1 MDLRTCKSDARRS
14 LETASY
20 DPKKLALIHGGAA
33 LLLSLILTVLSQV
46 LSTGIDST
54 GGLAGIGTRSAL
66 MAVQS
71 FLSLVLTVA
80 MPFWDIGFVYAGLK
94 LARGERA
101 EPSCLPEGFRRV
113 GKVLGLLLLQ
123 MAIFVGV
130 GIACMYAS
138 SVLFALTPFFPPVA
152 ELMEPYITSGLA
164 GGVMPEISLAD
175 TEKLLIATIPM
186 YVIFVIVFGILA
198 IPLFYKLRMAQWAI
212 MDDAPGAMAALA
224 VSSRMTRGYKLSLF
238 RLDLSFWWFY
248 VAQVLISLL
257 GYGDVILAAAGITLP
272 VDGTVLFFGFYIAYI
287 LLQTLLVWQAGSY
300 LQTTYGH
307 CYDRLKNIAPPPV
320 AESRPTPKMPW

>member
-1 MDLRTCKSDARRS
+1 MDLRACKLDARRS
-14 LETASY
+14 LEAAGY

-66 MAVQS
+66 MAGQS
-71 FLSLVLTVA
+71 FLSLALTVA
-80 MPFWDIGFVYAGLK
+80 MPFWDIGFVFAGLK

-101 EPSCLPEGFRRV
+101 EPSCLPEGFRRA
-113 GKVLGLLLLQ
+113 GKVLRLLLLQ
-123 MAIFVGV
+123 GVIFMGV
-130 GIACMYAS
+130 GIACIYVS
-138 SVLFALTPFFPPVA
+138 SVLFALTPFFAPLA

-164 GGVMPEISLAD
+164 GTMPEISLAD
-175 TEKLLIATIPM
+175 SEKIVMAMVPM

-212 MDDAPGAMAALA
+212 MDDAPGAMAALT
-224 VSSRMTRGYKLSLF
+224 VSSRMTRGNKLSLF

-257 GYGDVILAAAGITLP
+257 GYGDMILVAVGITLP

-307 CYDRLKNIAPPPV
+307 CYDRLKNMAPPPV
-320 AESRPTPKMPW
+320 SETRPTPKMPW

>member
-1 MDLRTCKSDARRS
+1 MDLRACKLDARRS
-14 LETASY
+14 LEAAGY

-66 MAVQS
+66 MAGQS
-71 FLSLVLTVA
+71 FLSLALTVA
-80 MPFWDIGFVYAGLK
+80 MPFWDIGFVFAGLK

-101 EPSCLPEGFRRV
+101 EPSCLPEGFRRA
-113 GKVLGLLLLQ
+113 GKVLRLLLLQ
-123 MAIFVGV
+123 GVIFMGV
-130 GIACMYAS
+130 GIACMYVS
-138 SVLFALTPFFPPVA
+138 SILFALTPFFAPLA

-164 GGVMPEISLAD
+164 GTMPEISLAD
-175 TEKLLIATIPM
+175 SEKIVMAMVPM

-224 VSSRMTRGYKLSLF
+224 VSSRMTRGNKLSLF

-257 GYGDVILAAAGITLP
+257 GYGDMILAAVGITLP

-320 AESRPTPKMPW
+320 SETRPTPKMPW

>member
-1 MDLRTCKSDARRS
+1 MDLRACKLDARRS
-14 LETASY
+14 LEAAGY

-66 MAVQS
+66 MAGQS
-71 FLSLVLTVA
+71 FLSLALTVA
-80 MPFWDIGFVYAGLK
+80 MPFWDIGFVFAGLK

-101 EPSCLPEGFRRV
+101 EPSCLPEGFRRA
-113 GKVLGLLLLQ
+113 GKVLRLLLLQ
-123 MAIFVGV
+123 GVIFMGV
-130 GIACMYAS
+130 GIACMYVS
-138 SVLFALTPFFPPVA
+138 SILFALTPFFAPLA

-164 GGVMPEISLAD
+164 GTMPEISLAD
-175 TEKLLIATIPM
+175 SEKIVMAMVPM

-224 VSSRMTRGYKLSLF
+224 VSSRMTRGNKLSLF

-257 GYGDVILAAAGITLP
+257 GYGDMILAAVGITLP

-307 CYDRLKNIAPPPV
+307 CYDRLKNMAPPPV